1 MLQIEQNAAGNA
13 EELMLKTY
21 RTVEQF
27 GQDEIIIE
35 KSTFIGYAKPVAS
48 EEEALAFIQEI
59 KKKHRDATHNVPAYV
74 LGEHNDIQ
82 RCNDDGEPS
91 GTAGVPVLE
100 VLKKEDVR
108 DVAVVVTRYFGGIKL
123 GTGGLVRA
131 YTKGAKIALEAARII
146 TKVLYQ
152 VVIVSVDYTM
162 LGTLQ
167 NQLRLK
173 QYDTKDIVYDE
184 MVHLHVWVEEEDV
197 ANFKDLIIEWTNARA
212 IIEDGEISYKV
223 ID

>member
-1 MLQIEQNAAGNA
+1 
-13 EELMLKTY
+13 MLKTY

-27 GQDEIIIE
+27 GQAEIVIE
-35 KSTFIGYAKPVAS
+35 KSTFIGYAKPVS
-48 EEEALAFIQEI
+48 NEEEALAFIQEI

-74 LGEHNDIQ
+74 LGEHNEIQ

-100 VLKKEDVR
+100 VLKKEDMR

-131 YTKGAKIALEAARII
+131 YTRGAKIALEAAKII

-152 VVIVSVDYTM
+152 VVVITVDYTM
-162 LGTLQ
+162 LGALQ
-167 NQLRLK
+167 NQLRLN

-184 MVHLHVWVEEEDV
+184 LVHLHVWVEQDDV
-197 ANFKDLIIEWTNARA
+197 ANFKVQIIEWTNGRA
-212 IIEDGEISYKV
+212 VLADGEISYKIV
-223 ID
+223 EGH

>member
-1 MLQIEQNAAGNA
+1 MQN
-13 EELMLKTY
+13 TY

-27 GQDEIIIE
+27 GQAEITIE
-35 KSTFIGYAKPVAS
+35 KSIFIGYAKPVNDEA
-48 EEEALAFIQEI
+48 EALAFLQEI

-100 VLKKEDVR
+100 VLKKENVR
-108 DVAVVVTRYFGGIKL
+108 NVAVVVTRYFGGIKL

-146 TKVLYQ
+146 TRVLYQ
-152 VVIVSVDYTM
+152 VMVVSIDYTL
-162 LGTLQ
+162 LGALQ
-167 NQLRLK
+167 NQLRVK
-173 QYDTKDIVYDE
+173 QYALKDTVYDE
-184 MVHLHVWVEEEDV
+184 MVHLHVWVQQDDV
-197 ANFKDLIIEWTNARA
+197 DTFTAQIVEWTNGRA
-212 IIEDGEISYKV
+212 VIAPGEICYRTV
-223 ID
+223 D

>member
-1 MLQIEQNAAGNA
+1 
-13 EELMLKTY
+13 MLKTY

-27 GQDEIIIE
+27 GQAEIVIE
-35 KSTFIGYAKPVAS
+35 KSTFIGYAKPVNN

-74 LGEHNDIQ
+74 LGEHNEIQ

-91 GTAGVPVLE
+91 GTAGVPALE

-131 YTKGAKIALEAARII
+131 YTRGAKIALEAAKII

-152 VVIVSVDYTM
+152 VIVVTVDYTM
-162 LGTLQ
+162 LGALQ
-167 NQLRLK
+167 NQLRLN

-184 MVHLHVWVEEEDV
+184 LVHLHVWVEQDDV
-197 ANFKDLIIEWTNARA
+197 ANFKAQIIEWTNGRA
-212 IIEDGEISYKV
+212 VFNDGEISYKV
-223 ID
+223 VDGN

>member
-1 MLQIEQNAAGNA
+1 
-13 EELMLKTY
+13 MLKTY
-21 RTVEQF
+21 RTVKEF
-27 GQDEIIIE
+27 GQDEIVIE
-35 KSTFIGYAKPVAS
+35 KSTFIGYAKPVAD
-48 EEEALAFIQEI
+48 EDEALAFIQEI

-131 YTKGAKIALEAARII
+131 YTKGAKIALEAAGLI

-152 VVIVSVDYTM
+152 VIVVSVDYTM
-162 LGTLQ
+162 LGALQ

-184 MVHLHVWVEEEDV
+184 MVHLHVWVAEDDV
-197 ANFKDLIIEWTNARA
+197 ADFKAQIIEWTNGRA
-212 IIEDGEISYKV
+212 VIEDGEVSYR
-223 ID
+223 IIE

>member
-131 YTKGAKIALEAARII
+131 YTKGAKIALEAAKII

-184 MVHLHVWVEEEDV
+184 MVHLHVWVEEDDV
-197 ANFKDLIIEWTNARA
+197 QNFKELIIEWTNARA

>member
-1 MLQIEQNAAGNA
+1 MCM
-13 EELMLKTY
+13 EEPMLKTY

-108 DVAVVVTRYFGGIKL
+108 DVAVVVTRYFGGTLL

-131 YTKGAKIALEAARII
+131 YSAAVKEGLLCARII

>member
-1 MLQIEQNAAGNA
+1 M
-13 EELMLKTY
+13 
-21 RTVEQF
+21 
-27 GQDEIIIE
+27 
-35 KSTFIGYAKPVAS
+35 
-48 EEEALAFIQEI
+48 
-59 KKKHRDATHNVPAYV
+59 
-74 LGEHNDIQ
+74 
-82 RCNDDGEPS
+82 
-91 GTAGVPVLE
+91 
-100 VLKKEDVR
+100 
-108 DVAVVVTRYFGGIKL
+108 
-123 GTGGLVRA
+123 RA

-184 MVHLHVWVEEEDV
+184 MVHLHVWVELEDV
-197 ANFKDLIIEWTNARA
+197 ADFKALIVEWTNARA
-212 IIEDGEISYKV
+212 LIEDGEISYKV

>member
-1 MLQIEQNAAGNA
+1 
-13 EELMLKTY
+13 MLKSY

-27 GQDEIIIE
+27 GQDEIVIE
-35 KSTFIGYAKPVAS
+35 KSTFIGYAKPVKT
-48 EEEALAFIQEI
+48 EEEALAFIAEI

-74 LGEHNDIQ
+74 LGEKNEIQ

-91 GTAGVPVLE
+91 GTAGVPTLE

-131 YTKGAKIALEAARII
+131 YTKGAKIALEAAGLI
-146 TKVLYQ
+146 TRVLYQ
-152 VVIVSVDYTM
+152 VMVVAIDYTM
-162 LGTLQ
+162 LGTVE

-173 QYDTKDIVYDE
+173 GYAVKDTVYE
-184 MVHLHVWVEEEDV
+184 EIVHLHVWVKEEDV
-197 ANFKDLIIEWTNARA
+197 DTFRAFITECTNGRA
-212 IIEDGEISYKV
+212 VLTEGEITYRTEA
-223 ID
+223 

>member
-1 MLQIEQNAAGNA
+1 
-13 EELMLKTY
+13 MLKTY
-21 RTVEQF
+21 RTVEQL
-27 GQDEIIIE
+27 GQAEIVIE
-35 KSTFIGYAKPVAS
+35 KSTFIGYAKPVGS
-48 EEEALAFIQEI
+48 EEEALAFVQEI

-152 VVIVSVDYTM
+152 VIVVTVDYTM
-162 LGTLQ
+162 LGALQ
-167 NQLRLK
+167 NQLRLN
-173 QYDTKDIVYDE
+173 QYDTKEIVYDE
-184 MVHLHVWVEEEDV
+184 MVHLHVWVEQDDV
-197 ANFKDLIIEWTNARA
+197 SNFKAHMIEWTNGRA
-212 IIEDGEISYKV
+212 VLVDGEISYKIV
-223 ID
+223 D